1 MSANIVLCKMFS
13 WSKCYFKYQ
22 LCFVSV
28 KIVFTE
34 QLSQMIYKFMHSMFM
49 PLSISLYKNIR
60 IFIVHV
66 ICSVQMLPIVV
77 TEWELLQYSM
87 YRRLCPTA
95 IKCYCKLNT
104 PQTLYSLNLTIS
116 CKGGGNSIT
125 VIEATV
131 LLLQRQQY
139 SCNRGNSTTIIEATV
154 LLL

>member
-49 PLSISLYKNIR
+49 PLSISLYQNIR

-87 YRRLCPTA
+87 YRRLCSTA

-104 PQTLYSLNLTIS
+104 PQILNALNLTIS
-116 CKGGGNSIT
+116 CKGE
-125 VIEATV
+125 EATV
-131 LLLQRQQY
+131 LLL
-139 SCNRGNSTTIIEATV
+139 
-154 LLL
+154 